1 MKYYTDAKFSRA
13 AQYYADG
20 NDLEKMFWKDKVFST
35 RGGIPEQRNKRGL
48 IPTQTLSHA
57 WMTPTLLAPLVL
69 DGFE

>member
-35 RGGIPEQRNKRGL
+35 RGVFLSRETRGGSYL
-48 IPTQTLSHA
+48 HKHSH
-57 WMTPTLLAPLVL
+57 TP
-69 DGFE
+69 G